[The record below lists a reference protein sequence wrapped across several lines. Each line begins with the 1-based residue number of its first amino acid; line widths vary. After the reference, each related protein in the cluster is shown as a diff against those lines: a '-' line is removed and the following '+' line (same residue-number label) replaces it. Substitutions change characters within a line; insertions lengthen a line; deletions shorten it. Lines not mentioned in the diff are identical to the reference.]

1 MKAIKNLKQDIL
13 FLLVVLL
20 AYATDM
26 SAAKQRAEL
35 ARFNQLSDAALLAR
49 GKQLVQANQGKLA
62 LSCFELLQNRGDRV
76 SPQLR
81 AECDHQAGLVFYA
94 NDNYSKAMENFM
106 NCMDLCEKQRLDSLL
121 ALTYKDIGNI
131 YSMFGDYDQS
141 VPLYKKALKMA
152 RAQGNL
158 SLANKML
165 NNLIFAY
172 QPKTPLRQ
180 YRQWYREL
188 CSHKEQRPRYRYDVL
203 LAAGVIE
210 DYAKNMPEAIRL
222 YKQAAN
228 YASTNGLGP
237 LDIASVNGMLS
248 DAFSSIGRR
257 DSALAYLKRN
267 LQLAEENNIP
277 PLKVSCY
284 RALSELYQ
292 STDRSKALD
301 YKQKYLLLRD
311 SIFNLN
317 ALSEI
322 QNALFFH
329 EIEKNLN
336 TIKGLNKTNQ
346 DSLKTISN
354 QQAMLVALTLC
365 AIVFLTLLAITW
377 RQKRK
382 LSSAYHSLFNKTQE
396 SIQHDKVI
404 TRQLDAMDKSDRKK
418 DSNVPPVA
426 PPKKE
431 PDETEREVRLKP
443 EVPVV
448 MHDKVRTMPNAEQ
461 QNELLAAILQV
472 MENTDAYCDP
482 EFGIEKLATMTNSNS
497 RYVSQVI
504 NEVYGMNFRALVNDF
519 RIKKAMIRM
528 SDTENYG
535 NLTIRAIAESV
546 GYKSQANF
554 INVFT
559 KITGLKPST
568 YLKLLKEK
576 QLDKAS

>member
-1 MKAIKNLKQDIL
+1 MATRGDNIFLTKGVRPDVEEYSIFDNDESATQLRHLVAAKAIAEIDICG
-13 FLLVVLL
+13 V
-20 AYATDM
+20 
-26 SAAKQRAEL
+26 
-35 ARFNQLSDAALLAR
+35 AREYCV
-49 GKQLVQANQGKLA
+49 K
-62 LSCFELLQNRGDRV
+62 E
-76 SPQLR
+76 
-81 AECDHQAGLVFYA
+81 
-94 NDNYSKAMENFM
+94 
-106 NCMDLCEKQRLDSLL
+106 SLL
-121 ALTYKDIGNI
+121 GADG
-131 YSMFGDYDQS
+131 
-141 VPLYKKALKMA
+141 A
-152 RAQGNL
+152 
-158 SLANKML
+158 
-165 NNLIFAY
+165 
-172 QPKTPLRQ
+172 
-180 YRQWYREL
+180 W
-188 CSHKEQRPRYRYDVL
+188 
-203 LAAGVIE
+203 
-210 DYAKNMPEAIRL
+210 
-222 YKQAAN
+222 
-228 YASTNGLGP
+228 
-237 LDIASVNGMLS
+237 
-248 DAFSSIGRR
+248 
-257 DSALAYLKRN
+257 ALAQLCCN
-267 LQLAEENNIP
+267 LLEI
-277 PLKVSCY
+277 V
-284 RALSELYQ
+284 
-292 STDRSKALD
+292 ALD
-301 YKQKYLLLRD
+301 VHVVHARQVAHASRD
-311 SIFNLN
+311 GHVAFVLYG
-317 ALSEI
+317 ACLS
-322 QNALFFH
+322 
-329 EIEKNLN
+329 
-336 TIKGLNKTNQ
+336 
-346 DSLKTISN
+346 
-354 QQAMLVALTLC
+354 

-443 EVPVV
+443 EAPVV